1 MCVCVCSD
9 SDVEEQSAP
18 YDYRNHYEIQ
28 HKEKELLKNRVDDI
42 KNRIELR
49 HMLSEYLSGSLKPP
63 IFYKNGIFAPNDL
76 ATNDDGIDAIES
88 IFDKQ
93 PQQSKHLLR
102 PSQDNNLFSNNEN
115 IDDYPSPFREHY
127 RPKYIVENIREFDEF
142 DDRNNNNPNE
152 YQQQMLKENQPKEQS
167 AVYTEGGLVY
177 GPSTLAVTMQHQNRK
192 F

>member
-1 MCVCVCSD
+1 MCSD

-28 HKEKELLKNRVDDI
+28 QKEKELVRNRVDDL

-49 HMLSEYLSGSLKPP
+49 HMLSEYMSGSLKPP
-63 IFYKNGIFAPNDL
+63 IFYKNEIFSPDNL
-76 ATNDDGIDAIES
+76 ATNDDEIDAIES

-93 PQQSKHLLR
+93 PQQSKRLVL
-102 PSQDNNLFSNNEN
+102 PSEDNNVFSNNEN
-115 IDDYPSPFREHY
+115 IDDYPLKSRFREHQ
-127 RPKYIVENIREFDEF
+127 RPKYIVENIREFDVF
-142 DDRNNNNPNE
+142 NHRNNNPNE

-177 GPSTLAVTMQHQNRK
+177 GPRTLAVTMQHQNRK